1 MADGQIVIEADM
13 NIKKATAQLE
23 KLNQKAETLKQKL
36 ATDTATKTSLEREIE
51 AINKRWEEAT
61 IKMDVYKHTAGT
73 STETIRNQLE
83 QIKYIQRE
91 WTAADSQLRK
101 VNTSIAG
108 TTSQL
113 AETEKQAADAQ
124 TQLDALVKQSQK
136 LDLNLSGA
144 AEATR
149 RFNRRVMGLMK
160 RVFVFTI
167 ITKALRSVRE
177 WFSKITASNDEL
189 SGKLAQ
195 LKGSLLTA
203 AQPIL
208 NVVIPAF
215 SSLLSV
221 LTKVISAIASVV
233 SMLFGTT
240 VSSSADQAKNLYD
253 EANAIESVGGAAQK
267 AEKQL
272 ASFDTINKLSDSS
285 GGGGGGSA
293 SSAILPDFSAIKDYK
308 MPEWLENFLTKLK
321 FTVDDVIFDWKDLT
335 GEQIAEKAIAG
346 ITALCGGVAGFMIA
360 GVPGALVGT
369 LLGLAIGL
377 VIDALT
383 FDHDGKLSKK
393 EIVKMI
399 ILALGGIVG
408 GILGFKAGKTK
419 GALIGVVVGMSVAAV
434 LNSLMFTN
442 EKTFSSSEI
451 KNMIFTLI
459 AGAVGAVAGIAI
471 GGGLTGAL
479 IGFTIGVSLSMLVM
493 GIKLKQQQDSLA
505 RFYDTELGQWTS
517 ELASRIDEHAQLVVD
532 LKARIDSIT
541 GEIDSETMAD
551 FTLAQ
556 QLIDQIFELD
566 EDDNKTAAQIAVI
579 KEKIEEV
586 NGLGLDGLELAFD
599 DATGHITATKEEV
612 QNVMDS
618 LLEQYRIEAMREAYI
633 EAYKEQY
640 NAVNDI
646 KTAEDDL
653 TDALDAQNT
662 ARDEIIDKQ
671 QELYDLMSSGA
682 GFDAVM
688 DAIRDLEDLTNGY
701 DELST
706 NVETARDTLKGAKD
720 AYDEVTQ
727 KVNDLEA
734 GLSDLVTNGLDK
746 QNEAASD
753 GTNVMTGFAQGI
765 TEGEAQARQAIVDAA
780 SGMLEAEKDFN
791 GVHSPSTLYEQEGS
805 YLMQGLANGI
815 TNNAYRVTDAI
826 RAVVNELA
834 GLVER
839 GINNIID
846 KYNGVAAAINL
857 NATETS
863 VRANALS
870 RVTIPRLA
878 QGAVIPA
885 NREFLAV
892 LGDQKSGKNVEA
904 PESLIRSIIRDELSR
919 SNGGNGQTEAQL
931 VLDGQV
937 LGRIVYKLNKAETS
951 RIGVNLVEG

>member
-13 NIKKATAQLE
+13 DIKKASAQLE
-23 KLNQKAETLKQKL
+23 KLNQKSENLKQKL
-36 ATDTATKTSLEREIE
+36 ATDTATKTSLERQVE
-51 AINKRWEEAT
+51 AIVKRWDEANA
-61 IKMDVYKHTAGT
+61 KLYMYEHTAGT
-73 STETIRNQLE
+73 SAEAIRNQRE
-83 QIKYIQRE
+83 QVAYIQRE
-91 WTAADSQLRK
+91 WNAADSNLRK

-113 AETEKQAADAQ
+113 AETERQAAGAKAE
-124 TQLDALVKQSQK
+124 LDTLVSRSQK

-144 AEATR
+144 AEATK
-149 RFNRRVMGLMK
+149 RFNRRILGLMK

-167 ITKALRSVRE
+167 ITKALRAVRE
-177 WFSKITASNDEL
+177 WFSKVATSNDEL
-189 SGKLAQ
+189 SGKIAQ

-208 NVVIPAF
+208 NVVIPAL

-221 LTKVISAIASVV
+221 LTKVMSAIASVAA
-233 SMLFGTT
+233 MLFGTT
-240 VSSSADQAKNLYD
+240 VSSSAEQAENLYN
-253 EANAIESVGGAAQK
+253 EANAIKSVGGAAQK

-285 GGGGGGSA
+285 GGGGGST
-293 SSAILPDFSAIKDYK
+293 SSSILPDFSTIKDFK
-308 MPEWLENFLTKLK
+308 MPDWLNDFLTKLK
-321 FTVDDVIFDWKDLT
+321 LTVDDVIFDWKDLT

-346 ITALCGGVAGFMIA
+346 ITALCGGVAGFLFA

-377 VIDALT
+377 VIDTLT

-393 EIVKMI
+393 EIVKMV

-408 GILGFKAGKTK
+408 GILGFQAGKTK
-419 GALIGVVVGMSVAAV
+419 GALVGVVVGMSVSAV
-434 LNSLMFTN
+434 LNSLMFTS

-451 KNMIFTLI
+451 KNMIYTLI
-459 AGAVGAVAGIAI
+459 AGAVGAVVGVTI

-479 IGFTIGVSLSMLVM
+479 IGFSVGVGISMLVM
-493 GIKLKQQQDSLA
+493 SIKLKQQQDSLS
-505 RFYDTELGQWTS
+505 RFYDTELGQWVS
-517 ELASRIDEHAQLVVD
+517 DIGAKVEEHAQIVVD

-566 EDDNKTAAQIAVI
+566 ESDNKTAAQIAVI
-579 KEKIEEV
+579 KEKIDEV
-586 NGLGLDGLELAFD
+586 NGLGLDGLVLAFD
-599 DATGHITATKEEV
+599 DATGHISSTKAEV

-633 EAYKEQY
+633 EAYKAQY
-640 NAVNDI
+640 DAASEVTD
-646 KTAEDDL
+646 AENDL
-653 TDALDAQNT
+653 TEAMNAQTAAGDALK
-662 ARDEIIDKQ
+662 DKQ
-671 QELYDLMSSGA
+671 QELYEAMSSKA

-688 DAIRDLEDLTNGY
+688 DIYQSIEDLSNGY
-701 DELST
+701 TTASEHVEAMKTELQ
-706 NVETARDTLKGAKD
+706 GAQD
-720 AYDEVTQ
+720 AYTEATQ

-734 GLSDLVTNGLDK
+734 GLSDLVTNGLNK
-746 QNEAASD
+746 QNEAITD
-753 GTNVMTGFAQGI
+753 GTNVMAGFAQGI
-765 TEGEAQARQAIVDAA
+765 TEGEEQARQAMVSAA
-780 SGMLEAEKDFN
+780 GGVLEVEKAFN

-815 TNNAYRVTDAI
+815 TNNAYLVTDAM
-826 RAVVNELA
+826 RAVVNDLA

-839 GINNIID
+839 GINNIIG
-846 KYNGVAAAINL
+846 KYNAVVAAINL
-857 NATETS
+857 NAEETGVYAS
-863 VRANALS
+863 AMS
-870 RVTIPRLA
+870 RVSIPRLA

-892 LGDQKSGKNVEA
+892 LGDQKSGTNIETPLSTMVQA
-904 PESLIRSIIRDELSR
+904 FRQALSES
-919 SNGGNGQTEAQL
+919 GYGNQSEAQL